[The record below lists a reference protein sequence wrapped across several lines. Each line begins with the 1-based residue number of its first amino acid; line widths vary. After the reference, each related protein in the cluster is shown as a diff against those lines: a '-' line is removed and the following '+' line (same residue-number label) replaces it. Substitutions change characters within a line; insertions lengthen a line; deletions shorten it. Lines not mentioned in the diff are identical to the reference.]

1 MPRKIHEVNMDGY
14 VEIKP
19 FNWSEATI
27 ERIAK
32 KRLLNKNHIRAMLS
46 YNVITFRQLA
56 NVTGVSESRIRNA
69 SVKVQRKD
77 GSISSLFTICNP
89 FPDMDYGKLFIL
101 VDEKCREY
109 IMRSIAD

>member
-1 MPRKIHEVNMDGY
+1 MPRKIHGVNMDGY

-19 FNWSEATI
+19 MNWTQAVV

-32 KRLLNKNHIRAMLS
+32 KRLLEKDHVRAMLA
-46 YNVITFRQLA
+46 YNIITFRQLA

-69 SVKVQRKD
+69 SVKVQRKN
-77 GSISSLFTICNP
+77 GEISSLFTVCNP